1 MSIKKDIVGTLLFRE
16 LIAIRTDT
24 LWRMLFY
31 LEQGQLP
38 GVNEEGAT
46 GKLDNK
52 GAIFIPGGLIYQDVD
67 DRQVTYEILE
77 RLDETIFREKI
88 RESMQFDNA
97 TLLFPDGMA
106 NSVNL
111 DSGFFARAARRIY
124 TYKTAA
130 FKRKQRIG
138 PKLPIDIDSKDIV
151 RSHCPT
157 YLDPPYGSR
166 TRISTCVAIGLID
179 PHMYFAY
186 CKTAFCLSRTQLA
199 DWSSRLNTAQE
210 HAALPSGTILYP
222 PYVIVCHD
230 TRYKDDSLTGLIR
243 ILGTGRFGEFGTVTF
258 EILNNK
264 LLGEMRRKKIEHGPE
279 HIFATHNGN
288 EVLGVLRT
296 YSPTNPGKRSQIYQ
310 LDLIA
315 PQKDLE
321 LDLERI
327 AKQARERYGLEA
339 QAATK

>member
-1 MSIKKDIVGTLLFRE
+1 MSVKKEIVDSLLFRE

-24 LWRMLFY
+24 LWRMLFR
-31 LEQGQLP
+31 LQQGQLP
-38 GVNEEGAT
+38 GIHEEGAT

-67 DRQVTYEILE
+67 DRQVTYEVTE
-77 RLDETIFREKI
+77 PLDESIFREKI

-97 TLLFPDGMA
+97 SLLFPDGVA

-111 DSGFFARAARRIY
+111 DSGFFARTARRIY

-130 FKRKQRIG
+130 FKRKRKIG
-138 PKLPIDIDSKDIV
+138 PKLPIDIDSNDIV

-166 TRISTCVAIGLID
+166 TRISTCVAIGLTD

-186 CKTAFCLSRTQLA
+186 CKTEFCMSRAQLA
-199 DWSSRLNTAQE
+199 DYANRLDIAQE
-210 HAALPSGTILYP
+210 RAVLRDGKTLYP

-230 TRYKDDSLTGLIR
+230 TRYKENSLTGLIR
-243 ILGTGRFGEFGTVTF
+243 ILGIGRFGEFSTVSF

-264 LLGEMRRKKIEHGPE
+264 LLGEMRRKKVAHGEE
-279 HIFATHNGN
+279 HIFATHDGN
-288 EVLGVLRT
+288 DILGVLRT
-296 YSPTNPGKRSQIYQ
+296 YSPTNPGKRSQKYQ

-315 PQKDLE
+315 PKRDLD

-327 AKQARERYGLEA
+327 ASQARERYWV
-339 QAATK
+339 

>member
-1 MSIKKDIVGTLLFRE
+1 MSIKKEIVGTLLFRE

-24 LWRMLFY
+24 LWRMLFN

-67 DRQVTYEILE
+67 DRQVTYEIIDP
-77 RLDETIFREKI
+77 LDETIFRAQI
-88 RESMQFDNA
+88 RDSMQFDNA

-106 NSVNL
+106 KSVNL

-130 FKRKQRIG
+130 FKRIRKIG
-138 PKLPIDIDSKDIV
+138 PKLPIDIDSNDIV

-157 YLDPPYGSR
+157 YLYPPYGSR
-166 TRISTCVAIGLID
+166 TRISTCAAIGLTD

-186 CKTAFCLSRTQLA
+186 CKTEFCLSKAQLA
-199 DWSSRLNTAQE
+199 GWASRLNTAQE
-210 HAALPSGTILYP
+210 HVALPNGKVLYP
-222 PYVIVCHD
+222 PHVIVCHD
-230 TRYKDDSLTGLIR
+230 TRYKEDSLTGLIR
-243 ILGTGRFGEFGTVTF
+243 ILGAGRFGEFSTVTF

-264 LLGEMRRKKIEHGPE
+264 LLGELRRKKIEPGTE

-288 EVLGVLRT
+288 DVLGVLRT

-310 LDLIA
+310 LELIA
-315 PQKDLE
+315 PQRDLE
-321 LDLERI
+321 LDLAII
-327 AKQARERYGLEA
+327 AEQARERYGVEA
-339 QAATK
+339 AEATP